1 MSLMF
6 SKHAVDALNA
16 ASSCARQFGHDHI
29 GAEHILLSI
38 LAIPQCQAAQRLV
51 ALGLAETGYVDW
63 AKWSCKFQLLNLL
76 LTSLLLLLGKAIG
89 V

>member
-29 GAEHILLSI
+29 GAEHHQTIVNGAHI
-38 LAIPQCQAAQRLV
+38 VGAADVNLA
-51 ALGLAETGYVDW
+51 
-63 AKWSCKFQLLNLL
+63 LLNDV
-76 LTSLLLLLGKAIG
+76 AG
-89 V
+89 VYFVL